1 MAYIYDDLRPDS
13 TIEERY
19 RVYDSAREKVIDR
32 ARDHASYTLPRL
44 LEDGYGTQIPG
55 LEDHDIVELFWHK
68 PGQNATMLA
77 NKLTN
82 AIFPANGAP
91 FFEFE
96 ASRELRALYGAEQI
110 SDIEWEE
117 LDRLR
122 VNFENDLHSD
132 LQSSNFRSQLFMSIL
147 KVIVMPNDLMYMDDE
162 VEFRSYRIDQFVIR
176 RNIKGKIVEYITCDW
191 VEADLLDEKLS
202 SIPNKGSTNSY
213 DRYEPLY
220 TQIKWNNKKNVWEV
234 KREFR
239 ETIYD
244 RGEYKENESPY
255 FCIQWNLSTGEDYG
269 TSLTEQVFGL
279 IRSGEATAKALV
291 EGLMAGS
298 QGYMGVS
305 PTGVTDIESLV
316 DRANWSWVS
325 AREEDVFAIQP
336 NTSSSVVTANEALRI
351 MEEDLDEAFMTNASA
366 RLTGER
372 VTAYQVDSLKS
383 EQDEALGGM
392 LTHMA
397 QQVQRPVIQRL
408 IAIRAKNKKIP
419 EAFKK
424 LLDEKAFTLKIKTGL
439 DALGRQLDTLRLQ
452 AVGQTLGELAQIW
465 PEMAEK
471 LDGHNFAEDL
481 IKNSGLDV
489 ERYAKPLERIR
500 QERAEAQQAQV
511 AAQAQEQ
518 AISSVGKIA
527 EQQLGQ

>member
-1 MAYIYDDLRPDS
+1 MAYIYDTLSPDS
-13 TIEERY
+13 TLEERY
-19 RVYDSAREKVIDR
+19 QTYDNAREQVIDR

-44 LEDGYGTQIPG
+44 MESGWGSEIPG

-68 PGQNATMLA
+68 PGQNSTQLA

-96 ASRELRALYGAEQI
+96 SSSQLRELYESQQI
-110 SDIEWEE
+110 TEEEWEE

-147 KVIVMPNDLMYMDDE
+147 KVIIMPNDLIYMDDDY
-162 VEFRSYRIDQFVIR
+162 EFRSYRIDQFVIR
-176 RNIKGKIVEYITCDW
+176 RDIKGKIVEYMTRDW

-202 SIPNKGSTNSY
+202 SISKKGSTQAY
-213 DRYEPLY
+213 ERYEPLY
-220 TQIKWNNKKNVWEV
+220 TQIKWDKKSKVWKV

-239 ETIYD
+239 DTIYD
-244 RGEYKENESPY
+244 TGEYKENESPY

-269 TSLTEQVFGL
+269 TSLVEQVFGL
-279 IRSGEATAKALV
+279 IRSGETTAKALV
-291 EGLMAGS
+291 EGLMAGA

-325 AREEDVFAIQP
+325 ARQEDVFAIQP
-336 NTSSSVVTANEALRI
+336 NTSPSVVTANEALRI
-351 MEEDLDEAFMTNASA
+351 MEEDLDEAFFTNASA

-408 IAIRAKNKKIP
+408 IAIRKKNKKVP
-419 EAFKK
+419 EAFMK
-424 LLDEKAFTLKIKTGL
+424 LVDEGAFKLKIKTGL

-452 AVGQTLGELAQIW
+452 AVGQTLGELAQVW
-465 PEMAEK
+465 PEIAEK
-471 LDGHNFAEDL
+471 LNGHNFAEDY

-489 ERYAKPLERIR
+489 ERYSKPLATIQ
-500 QERAEAQQAQV
+500 QERQAAAQQRAAQQAEDQLI
-511 AAQAQEQ
+511 Q
-518 AISSVGKIA
+518 STGKIA